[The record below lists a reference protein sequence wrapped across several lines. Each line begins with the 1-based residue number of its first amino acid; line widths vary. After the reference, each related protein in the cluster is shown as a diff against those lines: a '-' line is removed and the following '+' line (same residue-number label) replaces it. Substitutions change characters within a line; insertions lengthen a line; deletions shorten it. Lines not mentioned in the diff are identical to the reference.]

1 MAGCC
6 SIRDGVDTL
15 IERGAPEV
23 MLSNY
28 VREKGADLT
37 VIGAY
42 ERGRLFHAVV
52 KGKGPPDCPGRPR
65 GRAGGQ
71 AGAGL
76 RGPPSVRNSVP
87 QEFLRP
93 LAGSPPGRPGV
104 RSRSRRPRAGC

>member
-52 KGKGPPDCPGRPR
+52 KGKGPRIVQAVPGDVLVVRPER
-65 GRAGGQ
+65 D
-71 AGAGL
+71 
-76 RGPPSVRNSVP
+76 
-87 QEFLRP
+87 
-93 LAGSPPGRPGV
+93 
-104 RSRSRRPRAGC
+104 